1 MNLSDLLGRLGRDL
15 HELYGPR
22 YRGLV
27 LFGSHARGTAD
38 EGSDI
43 DLLLLLD
50 GPVNTTVEML
60 RIEPITWPLS
70 LEEDLALAVFPV
82 SEQDY
87 LAGGSLFLRLA
98 RREGI
103 RAA

>member
-22 YRGLV
+22 YRGLI

-38 EGSDI
+38 EGSDVNV
-43 DLLLLLD
+43 LLLLD
-50 GPVNTTVEML
+50 GPVNFVAEL
-60 RIEPITWPLS
+60 HRIEPITWPLA
-70 LEEDLALAVFPV
+70 LEEDLALSVMPE

-87 LAGGSLFLRLA
+87 LAGDRLFLRLA

-103 RAA
+103 RVA